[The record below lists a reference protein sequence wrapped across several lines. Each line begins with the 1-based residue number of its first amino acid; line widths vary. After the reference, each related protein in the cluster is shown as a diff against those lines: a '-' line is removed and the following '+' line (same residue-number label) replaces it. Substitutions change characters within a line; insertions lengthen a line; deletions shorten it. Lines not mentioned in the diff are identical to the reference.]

1 MTTSFGR
8 RSWFALATLILIPGC
23 LEFKKQTLIL
33 KFDDKSDKITILS
46 VCEGFYVGGG
56 RLDKKEALK
65 DAKDSLAEFVGEEPA
80 FRYLAGWISLSVK
93 PMPDDS
99 AEVVANKRRIAP
111 IVEIGRGKLFLN
123 EDGRLSGTQTVTIKD
138 RKAFEKSL
146 NELFSQQVANT
157 KSTPEV
163 SAESLDL
170 MSKAAAEGHKWV
182 TITPGRCLI
191 DLPMTGEDADKV
203 LAKVMGEKENAVA
216 LAAMRKAF
224 GSMELAK
231 TDRGLTM
238 TIGEGKS
245 QIMTI
250 VFEDKEKIARMEA
263 ELLEFAETPPM
274 SIDRS
279 LDSKT
284 LIEKFRSSP

>member
-1 MTTSFGR
+1 MTTGLGR

-80 FRYLAGWISLSVK
+80 FRYLAGWIAVSVK

-99 AEVVANKRRIAP
+99 AEVAANKRRMAP

-123 EDGRLSGTQTVTIKD
+123 EDGRLSGTQMVTIKD
-138 RKAFEKSL
+138 RKAFETAL
-146 NELFSQQVANT
+146 NELYSQQVAKT

-170 MSKAAAEGHKWV
+170 MHKAAAEGHKWV
-182 TITPGRCLI
+182 TITPGRFLF
-191 DLPMTGEDADKV
+191 DLPMTGKDADKV
-203 LAKVMGEKENAVA
+203 LAKVMGEKKNAVA
-216 LAAMRKAF
+216 LAVGRRVGQRNPAVHQRRDAVVRVVHGLVHAREAGEQGGDAMR
-224 GSMELAK
+224 L
-231 TDRGLTM
+231 DRQDM
-238 TIGEGKS
+238 
-245 QIMTI
+245 
-250 VFEDKEKIARMEA
+250 AR
-263 ELLEFAETPPM
+263 PDPC
-274 SIDRS
+274 RS
-279 LDSKT
+279 ERVPDHC
-284 LIEKFRSSP
+284 RNG